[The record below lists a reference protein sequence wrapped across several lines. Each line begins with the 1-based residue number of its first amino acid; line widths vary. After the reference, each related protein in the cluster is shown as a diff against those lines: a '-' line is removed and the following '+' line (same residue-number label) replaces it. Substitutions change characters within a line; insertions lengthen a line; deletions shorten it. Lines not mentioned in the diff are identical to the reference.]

1 MLPRATQGRICVIL
15 EAELRAG
22 SPVSPGNRDS
32 QAGGR
37 SGTEE
42 AGQPQTCCLTPTT
55 PTGSGTGP
63 VVPFSCD
70 NDTLPAKSL
79 MGDIK

>member
-1 MLPRATQGRICVIL
+1 MLPRATQGRSCVIL

-32 QAGGR
+32 QAGGH

-42 AGQPQTCCLTPTT
+42 AGQPQTCCLTPTPT
-55 PTGSGTGP
+55 PASGTGP
-63 VVPFSCD
+63 AVPFSCS